1 MSGKIL
7 IQFFFIVAQTTLK
20 MTSTQKNIAQDIY
33 RLHSQTTQKFPNSHI
48 TFSTLLSQNDKLNGK
63 AQDVNKLI
71 IQNCA
76 SLNVQL
82 ICHSWTLSVP
92 PSRPIL
98 HDDKQ
103 LNRFAVLLF
112 ARVFLSPYTWS
123 EKPTV
128 TRTIIKV
135 TAVTPR
141 QRPFVPYTK
150 NAINEPFHD
159 VTPPRSFIQE
169 QGKRSYSDVLQQQQ
183 NNKNFISTIGAS
195 VTKLQNL
202 KRK

>member
-98 HDDKQ
+98 HDNKH

-112 ARVFLSPYTWS
+112 ARALTRAVYPGVS
-123 EKPTV
+123 EPIHVVRETDCNQDNHQSN
-128 TRTIIKV
+128 RC
-135 TAVTPR
+135 
-141 QRPFVPYTK
+141 YTK
-150 NAINEPFHD
+150 
-159 VTPPRSFIQE
+159 
-169 QGKRSYSDVLQQQQ
+169 
-183 NNKNFISTIGAS
+183 
-195 VTKLQNL
+195 TKTFCPLH
-202 KRK
+202 KKCY